1 MNCDYYSLAS
11 AELQSVKSVR
21 DHTSANIA
29 YSEYESGQSIKP
41 RAMNGGSRVAE
52 TTSPL
57 ITHNTLIFLRCSY
70 VGSNG
75 SYTLA
80 TYGYAAILFNFLQRK
95 KNTLFK
101 NCTSNLLICLSG
113 GKMAKST

>member
-1 MNCDYYSLAS
+1 MYRDTLLPSEVNFSNEFASLLYDSNSDSLAI

-80 TYGYAAILFNFLQRK
+80 TYGYAVISKTNFY
-95 KNTLFK
+95 KNKT
-101 NCTSNLLICLSG
+101 
-113 GKMAKST
+113 